1 MLYRRKEDE
10 MIHINLVGMGR
21 FGKDTIERFRIDNL
35 KCFGASKNGLI
46 RMIVNENDVASI
58 CHIVYENK
66 VYDNMDNL
74 IPWNDEEIEAER
86 TTKSL
91 LILVG
96 EDTDVS
102 FKMFQMAA
110 VSLLGNAEF
119 KRIAFLHGEDSTLN
133 NGLINQQIDHVFKCG
148 SSGETAEMIRMFLE
162 SIYFD
167 KYDVCAS
174 EWINTRQLFGRSKSI
189 KLAYE
194 SALYNSRKEDEFDIR
209 KLIIKTTEML
219 LKNINPFKKY
229 IACILIEGNITL
241 AALNIV
247 MDAFRELTDNFQI
260 EDEKLSIA
268 SHVDERMYNCMI
280 FLYEIDESL

>member
-21 FGKDTIERFRIDNL
+21 FGKDTIEQFRIDNL
-35 KCFGASKNGLI
+35 ECFGASKNGSI
-46 RMIVNENDVASI
+46 RMIVNENDIASI
-58 CHIVYENK
+58 CNIVYENN
-66 VYDNMDNL
+66 VYDSMDNL

-86 TTKSL
+86 KTKSL
-91 LILVG
+91 LILIG

-148 SSGETAEMIRMFLE
+148 SSRETAEMIRMFLE

-174 EWINTRQLFGRSKSI
+174 EWINVRQLFGQSNSI

-194 SALYNSRKEDEFDIR
+194 SALYSSRKEDEFDIR
-209 KLIIKTTEML
+209 KLITKTTEML
-219 LKNINPFKKY
+219 LTEINPFKKY

-241 AALNIV
+241 ATLNIV
-247 MDAFRELTDNFQI
+247 MDAFRELTDKFQI

-268 SHVDERMYNCMI
+268 SHMDERMYNCMI